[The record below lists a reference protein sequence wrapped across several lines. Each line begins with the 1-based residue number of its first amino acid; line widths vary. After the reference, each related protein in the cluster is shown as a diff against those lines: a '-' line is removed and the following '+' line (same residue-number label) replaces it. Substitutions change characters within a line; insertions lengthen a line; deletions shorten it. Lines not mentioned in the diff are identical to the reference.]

1 MAAKKQKSDAEKIEP
16 GMVVE
21 ATEGDLG
28 EVAELISQ
36 SIMSIGIACS
46 IVIHKTENLLLLII
60 SLHRHNRATG
70 RKLLF
75 VMARLFFRYTHRH
88 KSAEQTSCHRPQ
100 CSAKESYQNTT
111 RNSWP

>member
-21 ATEGDLG
+21 VTEGDLG

-46 IVIHKTENLLLLII
+46 IVIHNTEDLLLLII

-70 RKLLF
+70 RKLPC
-75 VMARLFFRYTHRH
+75 VMACRFFRYNHRH
-88 KSAEQTSCHRPQ
+88 KSGEQPSRPCPQ
-100 CSAKESYQNTT
+100 FSAKESYQKTT
-111 RNSWP
+111 RSS